1 MEYGVYAIFDKLNGF
16 TCPNCDHNDNSA
28 CRNFNYAVTR
38 QNSVPA
44 SDLELYRLG
53 TFNSTTGVITALDHP
68 VLICRGVDCE

>member
-1 MEYGVYAIFDKLNGF
+1 MEYGVYAIYDKLNGF
-16 TCPNCDHNDNSA
+16 ACPNCDYNDNSA
-28 CRNFNYAVTR
+28 RRNFNYAVTR

-53 TFNSTTGVITALDHP
+53 SFDTVSGCITALEHP